1 MNRSRKGSGERKLNS
16 KLRVRMI
23 VLSISITFYLSTNIN
38 SSMVNSLIIL
48 FIEGVIGYSSLAASI
63 VTEVIIT
70 GSYACLFS

>member
-1 MNRSRKGSGERKLNS
+1 MNLSRKGRGERKLNS

-38 SSMVNSLIIL
+38 SSMVNSFIIL

-63 VTEVIIT
+63 VTEVIST
-70 GSYACLFS
+70 